1 MTVAKM
7 AWLKTISVCLSIAI
21 PLLSIFFWLTV
32 YGTHLVDKVETI
44 VVTQNEQGADIKDM
58 KKSIASLRTWIDTVA
73 QRQSDSKRDIDYK
86 FKEQGIMSNRR
97 QQGWMTQHVDP
108 ATGKRT
114 MVSSA
119 N

>member
-1 MTVAKM
+1 MTTTKTG
-7 AWLKTISVCLSIAI
+7 WLKTLALCFSIAT
-21 PLLSIFFWLTV
+21 PLISIFFWLTV
-32 YGTHLVDKVETI
+32 SGTKLVDKVETI